1 MAAVWSVINDALAT
15 LKELW
20 PEMRMNN
27 VHLMGF
33 LIDWEAARP
42 PIIQFGST
50 ENQHSYWPGG
60 DVHKGNMTVAAK
72 WGGGGVVYQEEQWS
86 VPSAAPFQQQSDFF
100 QVAKAVMSY
109 NQVFFSID
117 NVSFT
122 EA

>member
-33 LIDWEAARP
+33 LLDWEAASP

-50 ENQHSYWPGG
+50 EAEHSYWPGG
-60 DVHKGNMTVAAK
+60 DVHEGNMTV
-72 WGGGGVVYQEEQWS
+72 
-86 VPSAAPFQQQSDFF
+86 AAPFQQQSDFF
-100 QVAKAVMSY
+100 QVANAVLSY
-109 NQVFFSID
+109 N
-117 NVSFT
+117 
-122 EA
+122 